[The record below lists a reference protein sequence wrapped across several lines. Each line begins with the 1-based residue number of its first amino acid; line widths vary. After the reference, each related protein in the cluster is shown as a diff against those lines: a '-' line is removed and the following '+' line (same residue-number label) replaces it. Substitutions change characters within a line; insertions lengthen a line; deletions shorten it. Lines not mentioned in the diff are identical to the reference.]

1 MKQQVKNHFTK
12 FVKIE
17 SDCDFMPWECLSFM
31 RKNWTTLDFVVKSRE
46 DLMILKSV
54 ATAIIYGQ
62 EAHKET
68 MISFRKMAFKMKVS
82 YQCWQR

>member
-1 MKQQVKNHFTK
+1 MKQQVKNHFTT

-31 RKNWTTLDFVVKSRE
+31 RKNCSTLDFVIKSRE

-54 ATAIIYGQ
+54 AAAMIYG
-62 EAHKET
+62 
-68 MISFRKMAFKMKVS
+68 
-82 YQCWQR
+82 